1 MLRRAFSLQL
11 AGLAGGTALAALGL
25 PGRALAQNDSPTP
38 GKDFNQVAPPAP
50 TTTTRGHVEVVEF
63 FWYACPH
70 CNAFEPRLEQWVK
83 QLPKDVAFRRSPVM
97 FRDDFVPLQKL
108 YYALEAMN
116 KVDDMHRK
124 VFNAIHVDR
133 KVLNRD
139 EPIINWVAT
148 QGIDKA
154 KFTEAYNSFGV
165 STKVRKA
172 TQLQD
177 AYKLA
182 GVPAMGI
189 AGKYYTDG
197 TLAQSMDRALVV
209 TDYLVAEQRGK
220 AK

>member
-1 MLRRAFSLQL
+1 
-11 AGLAGGTALAALGL
+11 
-25 PGRALAQNDSPTP
+25 
-38 GKDFNQVAPPAP
+38 
-50 TTTTRGHVEVVEF
+50 
-63 FWYACPH
+63 
-70 CNAFEPRLEQWVK
+70 
-83 QLPKDVAFRRSPVM
+83 
-97 FRDDFVPLQKL
+97 
-108 YYALEAMN
+108 
-116 KVDDMHRK
+116 MHRK
-124 VFNAIHVDR
+124 VFNAIHVDK

-139 EPIINWVAT
+139 EPIINWVAA
-148 QGIDKA
+148 QGVDKA

-220 AK
+220 GK

>member
-1 MLRRAFSLQL
+1 MKRREFSL
-11 AGLAGGTALAALGL
+11 AGASGIAASVLGMAHT
-25 PGRALAQNDSPTP
+25 PLAQAQ
-38 GKDFNQVAPPAP
+38 GKKPESGTDYIALDKPVAVEAP
-50 TTTTRGHVEVVEF
+50 QGKIEVVEF

>member
-1 MLRRAFSLQL
+1 
-11 AGLAGGTALAALGL
+11 
-25 PGRALAQNDSPTP
+25 
-38 GKDFNQVAPPAP
+38 
-50 TTTTRGHVEVVEF
+50 
-63 FWYACPH
+63 
-70 CNAFEPRLEQWVK
+70 
-83 QLPKDVAFRRSPVM
+83 M

-116 KVDDMHRK
+116 RVDDMHRK
-124 VFNAIHVDR
+124 VFNAIHVDK

-139 EPIINWVAT
+139 EPIINWVAA
-148 QGIDKA
+148 QGVDKA